1 MITMDLLDP
10 TSISAGLQGVEAII
24 HTAPPAPRWGDG

>member
-24 HTAPPAPRWGDG
+24 HTATSCPSMG